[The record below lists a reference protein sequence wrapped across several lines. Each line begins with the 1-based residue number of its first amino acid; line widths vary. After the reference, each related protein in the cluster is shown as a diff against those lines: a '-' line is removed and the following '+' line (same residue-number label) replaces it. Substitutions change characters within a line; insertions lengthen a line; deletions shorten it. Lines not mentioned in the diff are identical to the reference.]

1 MITTTRTYIQNH
13 TPIAIIQV
21 DERLDSSNYLE
32 LIAIAQE
39 LYRAGTLN
47 IILDMGDIS
56 RIGSAGLVAIHS
68 VALILGGRTPPDPEA
83 GWSAL
88 HAIAEEQGDMFHK
101 RFKLLSP
108 QPQVAW
114 TLVRAGF
121 TAFLEVYAD
130 RGAAIASSAALA
142 DEEAQGRRRMRK
154 VKTLDMILLAAE
166 TTPAGLMK

>member
-1 MITTTRTYIQNH
+1 MISTTTTYIQSH
-13 TPIAIIQV
+13 TPIAIIRV
-21 DERLDSSNYLE
+21 DERLDTSNYLE
-32 LIAIAQE
+32 LITIAQE

-56 RIGSAGLVAIHS
+56 RIGSSGLVAIHS
-68 VALILGGRTPPDPEA
+68 IALILGGRTPPDPEA

-88 HAIAEEQGDMFHK
+88 HAIAEEPGEMFHR

-130 RGAAIASSAALA
+130 RTAAIASFAALA
-142 DEEAQGRRRMRK
+142 NEEVQARRRMRK
-154 VKTLDMILLAAE
+154 AKALDMILLAGRPCSA
-166 TTPAGLMK
+166 